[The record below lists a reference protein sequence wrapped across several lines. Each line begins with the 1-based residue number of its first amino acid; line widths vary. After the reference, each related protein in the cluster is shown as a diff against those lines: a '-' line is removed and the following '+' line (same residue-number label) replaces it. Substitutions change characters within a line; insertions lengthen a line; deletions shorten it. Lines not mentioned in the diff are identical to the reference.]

1 MQGEA
6 CFFHTLTDDANI
18 TFSGKKLEYIEFI
31 PLLSL
36 NYLLKIRTVDNY
48 YYSLTSVPPTYG
60 IADSRFVTTTVAPQ
74 NSEFL
79 NERNILLNT
88 SKSNVISIS
97 TNG

>member
-6 CFFHTLTDDANI
+6 CFFRTLTDDAI
-18 TFSGKKLEYIEFI
+18 TFSGKKPEYIEFI

-36 NYLLKIRTVDNY
+36 NYLLKIRTVDSTTTTPLLVY
-48 YYSLTSVPPTYG
+48 PLHG
-60 IADSRFVTTTVAPQ
+60 IADNRFVITTVAPQ